1 MPIIP
6 QIAASTPELT
16 AIFRDFH
23 AHPEIGFTEHR
34 TAARVADMLRRW
46 AVDEV
51 HEGVGG
57 TGVVGLIHGRRPG
70 NRRVGLRADMDAL
83 PIMEQTGLAH
93 ASENPG
99 VMHAC
104 GHDGHTTMLLG
115 AARYLAGTRD
125 FEGTAVLIFQP
136 AEEGL
141 GGARRMLVEGL
152 FRRFPCDEIYG
163 FHNAP
168 NGKPGRFALR
178 KGPAMAGASFFD
190 ITVSGKGSH
199 AAMPHESRDALFAAA
214 ALVQLLQSVV
224 SRNVPPHEACVL
236 SVTKISA
243 GSAYNVLPESASLG
257 GTLRF
262 FSHDV
267 RELAQERMRTIC
279 GGLAIAQGLKV
290 DLHFNEVFDV
300 LVNSEDHA
308 EALLAAARDVLGH
321 DATDGNQQ
329 LVTGSEDFADML
341 QQVPG
346 AYGWLG
352 HAGTLPLHS
361 PSFLLDE
368 SMLPVGASIFAR
380 IIERQLKPALS

>member
-1 MPIIP
+1 
-6 QIAASTPELT
+6 
-16 AIFRDFH
+16 
-23 AHPEIGFTEHR
+23 
-34 TAARVADMLRRW
+34 
-46 AVDEV
+46 
-51 HEGVGG
+51 
-57 TGVVGLIHGRRPG
+57 
-70 NRRVGLRADMDAL
+70 
-83 PIMEQTGLAH
+83 
-93 ASENPG
+93 
-99 VMHAC
+99 
-104 GHDGHTTMLLG
+104 
-115 AARYLAGTRD
+115 
-125 FEGTAVLIFQP
+125 
-136 AEEGL
+136 
-141 GGARRMLVEGL
+141 
-152 FRRFPCDEIYG
+152 
-163 FHNAP
+163 
-168 NGKPGRFALR
+168 
-178 KGPAMAGASFFD
+178 MAGASFFD

-199 AAMPHESRDALFAAA
+199 AAMPHDSRDALFAAA